1 MNSLF
6 EYSDSL
12 QTPYECFLFDTAVEN
27 FPIHPHWHYFMEI
40 IYMVEGTAIMNCDDN
55 TFVTEPG
62 DMMLFLPYQVHAI
75 YGVSNQTLKY
85 YVLKFDMGKLSA
97 GAGIHFQSLFRSAK
111 GEKRLSVF
119 SC

>member
-40 IYMVEGTAIMNCDDN
+40 IYMVEGFFFPIRCMPSTVYRI
-55 TFVTEPG
+55 
-62 DMMLFLPYQVHAI
+62 
-75 YGVSNQTLKY
+75 
-85 YVLKFDMGKLSA
+85 
-97 GAGIHFQSLFRSAK
+97 
-111 GEKRLSVF
+111 RL
-119 SC
+119 